1 MKNILFIPYCIV
13 LSLMIL
19 CATALHGQGWVRWN
33 TFNNIAEM
41 VPHPDGGLLIA
52 DTRNQG
58 IGLTPYVVIAHVD
71 AAGSIVSEHI
81 LMDSVIATDLIISD
95 QGLPQVIVYNANT
108 ATYLFTPLL
117 WNGQASSAGFQIAN
131 YYGANIQIAA
141 FPGGGFIGEFM
152 DQVNIAT
159 PPAVLS
165 LKRFDTSGNLLWQF
179 PIDSLPSNF
188 TFTNYGLSVNS
199 LGQTIAGIKT
209 GTIQNPEYHLTI
221 LDANGD
227 SLWYRSDIVP
237 IIVGVT
243 ADDQFFYITAE
254 PSPINDYV
262 LHKVNDSGSII
273 WEQVLTGF
281 SANIAQGD
289 YLTTPGGGLVFG
301 GNGFELGVSSPL
313 LFVRTLDASGNLVKE
328 IRHTLPGFSGNF
340 ITVRNL
346 CQAPNGGFYMSGDAF
361 DFAQGITLRFL
372 VKMDADGNIY
382 AQRIIG
388 NLSYDAN
395 ENCII
400 EAGEQGLEGHKV
412 KIEDL
417 VSGIVFYTNSDS
429 LGGYE
434 AETDST
440 QFVVAPIF
448 SNPYWESCQMDTLIE
463 FGSSIDTIRVD
474 FPLKKVV
481 DCSFLEVSVATP
493 FLRRCFDN
501 TYYVRYCNTG
511 TAAAEN
517 AYVDVLL
524 DPYLNFLNSSIPG
537 VDLGNRR
544 YRFQLGTLPF
554 GDCGSFTLQAYLDC
568 DSTILGQSHCVE
580 AHIYPDSFCLQ
591 NGAWSGA
598 NVAVNGV
605 CRPDSVELVIKNNG
619 TASNSVPLEYVI
631 IEDNIIFLQDFFQ
644 LPAND
649 SIIIK
654 VPSNGS
660 TWRIEAEQEPF
671 SPGDPMPSAV
681 VEGCGANAEGNFSI
695 GFVSQFNENDGNP
708 YISMDCQENR
718 GSFDP
723 NDKQGFPRGVGDEHW
738 IEPGIELDYMI
749 RFQNTGTD
757 TAFTVV
763 IRDTLD
769 SWLDP
774 ASVRTGASS
783 HPYTFQLSG
792 QGNLTFTFNDILLP
806 DSTTNEPASHG
817 FIKFKVNVRQD
828 VPLKTLVENRAG
840 IYFDFNA
847 PVITNT
853 TFHKVGKDFLP
864 VNTQKPNKQEPE
876 LEIFPNP
883 AVDQAYVKI
892 KGLLANQGRLE
903 LLDTQGRVVLQQN
916 FSGDRILLNAS
927 KLPSGLYFMRA
938 YDGSTWLGNG
948 KIVFSGR

>member
-1 MKNILFIPYCIV
+1 M
-13 LSLMIL
+13 
-19 CATALHGQGWVRWN
+19 G
-33 TFNNIAEM
+33 
-41 VPHPDGGLLIA
+41 
-52 DTRNQG
+52 NQ
-58 IGLTPYVVIAHVD
+58 
-71 AAGSIVSEHI
+71 
-81 LMDSVIATDLIISD
+81 
-95 QGLPQVIVYNANT
+95 
-108 ATYLFTPLL
+108 
-117 WNGQASSAGFQIAN
+117 
-131 YYGANIQIAA
+131 
-141 FPGGGFIGEFM
+141 
-152 DQVNIAT
+152 
-159 PPAVLS
+159 
-165 LKRFDTSGNLLWQF
+165 
-179 PIDSLPSNF
+179 
-188 TFTNYGLSVNS
+188 
-199 LGQTIAGIKT
+199 
-209 GTIQNPEYHLTI
+209 
-221 LDANGD
+221 
-227 SLWYRSDIVP
+227 
-237 IIVGVT
+237 
-243 ADDQFFYITAE
+243 
-254 PSPINDYV
+254 
-262 LHKVNDSGSII
+262 
-273 WEQVLTGF
+273 
-281 SANIAQGD
+281 
-289 YLTTPGGGLVFG
+289 
-301 GNGFELGVSSPL
+301 
-313 LFVRTLDASGNLVKE
+313 
-328 IRHTLPGFSGNF
+328 
-340 ITVRNL
+340 
-346 CQAPNGGFYMSGDAF
+346 
-361 DFAQGITLRFL
+361 
-372 VKMDADGNIY
+372 
-382 AQRIIG
+382 
-388 NLSYDAN
+388 
-395 ENCII
+395 
-400 EAGEQGLEGHKV
+400 
-412 KIEDL
+412 
-417 VSGIVFYTNSDS
+417 
-429 LGGYE
+429 
-434 AETDST
+434 
-440 QFVVAPIF
+440 
-448 SNPYWESCQMDTLIE
+448 
-463 FGSSIDTIRVD
+463 
-474 FPLKKVV
+474 
-481 DCSFLEVSVATP
+481 
-493 FLRRCFDN
+493 
-501 TYYVRYCNTG
+501 
-511 TAAAEN
+511 
-517 AYVDVLL
+517 
-524 DPYLNFLNSSIPG
+524 
-537 VDLGNRR
+537 R

-554 GDCGSFTLQAYLDC
+554 GDCGSFTLLAYLDC

-598 NVAVNGV
+598 NVEVNGV
-605 CRPDSVELVIKNNG
+605 CHPDSVELVIKNNG

-660 TWRIEAEQEPF
+660 TWRIEAQQEPF

-695 GFVSQFNENDGNP
+695 GFVSQFGENDGNP

-769 SWLDP
+769 SWLEP

-792 QGNLTFTFNDILLP
+792 QGNLAFSFKDILLP

-817 FIKFKVNVRQD
+817 FIKFKVKVRPD

-847 PVITNT
+847 PVITST

-903 LLDTQGRVVLQQN
+903 LLDTRGRVVLQQN
-916 FSGDRILLNAS
+916 FSGDRVLLNAS